1 MKLRETTWWK
11 RMVWGLVALLVVLG
25 LVYLWWPSP
34 QAVDVGQ
41 VGRGPLVVTVD
52 EDGHTRVRERYTV
65 SATVAGNLERV
76 RREVGEFVEA
86 GGVLATIHPAKAP
99 LLDPR
104 SRAQAEAMVE
114 TAQASV
120 SQAQVAVEQA
130 EQADRYARR
139 EAERLRGV
147 YRAGGLSRQR
157 AEQAEFEAEQARTR
171 LEAARAAVRVAREQ
185 LAQAQAALDAGP
197 DTAFE
202 SEPERMSGQ
211 AVGGGPVEEES
222 GEAGRTE
229 SAESAESAAAVEIR
243 APVAGTVLQLLQESA
258 APVQM
263 GTPILE
269 LGDPEQ
275 LEIVVD
281 VLTTEA
287 VGIKSGAPAQIEQ
300 WGGGQHV
307 QAVVRHIEP
316 AAFTRVSSLGVE
328 EQRVNVIL
336 DIVEAPEVWRTIGD
350 GFRIEARIVTWE
362 GEDVLQVDASAVFRS
377 PQGWAVYRI
386 EDGRARLTLVEPGAR
401 TDREVQVL
409 SGLDAGDAVIL
420 YPGDTVKDGVR
431 VEARE

>member
-1 MKLRETTWWK
+1 MKLREKTWWK

-130 EQADRYARR
+130 EQADQYARR
-139 EAERLRGV
+139 EADRLRGV
-147 YRAGGLSRQR
+147 YRAGGLTQQR

-185 LAQAQAALDAGP
+185 LAQAQAALDAGQ
-197 DTAFE
+197 DGTA
-202 SEPERMSGQ
+202 SEPETMENMQGQ
-211 AVGGGPVEEES
+211 AVGGGPV
-222 GEAGRTE
+222 
-229 SAESAESAAAVEIR
+229 ESAAAVEIR

-350 GFRIEARIVTWE
+350 GFRVEARIVTWE
-362 GEDVLQVDASAVFRS
+362 GEDVLKVDASAVFRS
-377 PQGWAVYRI
+377 PQGWAAYRI
-386 EDGRARLTLVEPGAR
+386 VDGRARLTLVEPGAR
-401 TDREVQVL
+401 TDREVQIL
-409 SGLDAGDAVIL
+409 SGLDAGDTVIL
-420 YPGDTVKDGVR
+420 YPGDTVTDGVR